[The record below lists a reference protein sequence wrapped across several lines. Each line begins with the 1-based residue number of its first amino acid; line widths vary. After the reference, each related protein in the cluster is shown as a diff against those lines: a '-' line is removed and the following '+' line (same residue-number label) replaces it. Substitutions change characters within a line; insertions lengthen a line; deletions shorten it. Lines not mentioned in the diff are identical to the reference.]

1 MAIRDLITP
10 QFIKDTY
17 VLGVDLTLDD
27 GSPYP
32 DIIFE
37 QAIDAAIST
46 LELEL
51 GIVFDPFT
59 VKGERQD
66 ARIENK
72 NAFYPFTLD
81 HRPVRSVDGLAISI
95 GNKREAEMPVEWATL
110 TMPQHGQINL
120 IPSGETVGSFYF
132 RSGIPL
138 LFGDIFSPY
147 NYVPSYFTIDY
158 TAGFTYI
165 DGTAVIPQNQT
176 SVEVAITDPL
186 LGVKPTVNL
195 TVTDDQGGAGARVRA
210 SGTDS
215 FTISVTTAPTTGD
228 MVIDYS
234 LHTVDPALIR
244 AIGLIAALAPL
255 DIAGDLIAGAGVGQF
270 SVGVDGLTQSIATT
284 ASATSAGYGAR
295 IISYQKQLKDT
306 MAALRAK
313 YRMMNMFS
321 V

>member
-27 GSPYP
+27 GSDYP
-32 DIIFE
+32 DVIYE
-37 QAIDAAIST
+37 QAIDSAINY

-51 GIVFDPFT
+51 GITFDPFS
-59 VKGERQD
+59 VKGERHD
-66 ARIENK
+66 GRVENK
-72 NAFYPFTLD
+72 DAFYPFILD
-81 HRPVRSVDGLAISI
+81 HRPVRSVEGLNITL
-95 GNKREAEMPVEWATL
+95 GNYDAVSMPKEWAVL
-110 TMPQHGQINL
+110 TSPQHGQTHI
-120 IPSGETVGSFYF
+120 IPTAETLGSFFF

-138 LFGDIFSPY
+138 LFGDVFSPY
-147 NYVPSYFTIDY
+147 SYVPAYFSVDY
-158 TAGFTYI
+158 EAGFTFV
-165 DGTAVIPQNQT
+165 DGTAVIPQGQT
-176 SVEVAITDPL
+176 SVEVPIIEPL
-186 LGVKPTVNL
+186 LGVKPTVVL
-195 TVTDDQGGAGARVRA
+195 TVTDAQGGAGARVRA
-210 SGTDS
+210 SGTHS

-228 MVIDYS
+228 MAISYN

-306 MAALRAK
+306 MGALRAK
-313 YRMMNMFS
+313 YRMMNIFS

>member
-32 DIIFE
+32 DVIYE
-37 QAIDAAIST
+37 QAIDAAVNY

-51 GIVFDPFT
+51 GITIDPFS
-59 VKGERQD
+59 VKGERHD
-66 ARIENK
+66 GRVENK
-72 NAFYPFTLD
+72 DAFYPFALD
-81 HRPVRSVDGLAISI
+81 HRPVRSVEGLNISL
-95 GNKREAEMPVEWATL
+95 GNYPTVSMPKEWGVISS
-110 TMPQHGQINL
+110 PQHGQVHV
-120 IPSGETVGSFYF
+120 IPTAETLGSFFF

-138 LFGDIFSPY
+138 LFGDVFSPY
-147 NYVPSYFTIDY
+147 SYVPAYFSIDY
-158 TAGFTYI
+158 ESGFTFV
-165 DGTAVIPQNQT
+165 DGTAVIPQGAT
-176 SVEVAITDPL
+176 SVEVPIATPL
-186 LGVKPTVNL
+186 LGVKPSFVL
-195 TVTDDQGGAGARVRA
+195 TVTDAQGGDGARVRA

-228 MVIDYS
+228 MTIDYTM
-234 LHTVDPALIR
+234 HTVDPALIR

-270 SVGVDGLTQSIATT
+270 SVGIDGLSQSIATT

-306 MAALRAK
+306 MGALKAK
-313 YRMMNMFS
+313 YRMMNIFS

>member
-27 GSPYP
+27 GSDYP
-32 DIIFE
+32 DVIYE
-37 QAIDAAIST
+37 QAIDAAVNY

-51 GIVFDPFT
+51 GITIDPFS
-59 VKGERQD
+59 VRGERHD
-66 ARIENK
+66 GRVENK
-72 NAFYPFTLD
+72 DAFYPFALD
-81 HRPVRSVDGLAISI
+81 HRPVRSIEGIDITL
-95 GNKREAEMPVEWATL
+95 GNYPNVSMPKEWGVITS
-110 TMPQHGQINL
+110 PQHGQVHI
-120 IPSGETVGSFYF
+120 IPTAETLGSFFF

-138 LFGDIFSPY
+138 LFGDVFSPY
-147 NYVPSYFTIDY
+147 SYVPAYFSLDY
-158 TAGFTYI
+158 ESGFTFI
-165 DGTAVIPQNQT
+165 DGTAVIPQGAT
-176 SVEVAITDPL
+176 SVEVELSTPL
-186 LGVKPTVNL
+186 LGVKPTVAL
-195 TVTDDQGGAGARVRA
+195 TVTDDQGGAGARVR
-210 SGTDS
+210 STGTHS

-234 LHTVDPALIR
+234 LHTVDPALVR

-270 SVGVDGLTQSIATT
+270 SVGIDGLSQSIATT

-306 MAALRAK
+306 MGALKAK
-313 YRMMNMFS
+313 YRMMNIFT

>member
-32 DIIFE
+32 DVIYE
-37 QAIDAAIST
+37 QAIDAAVNY

-51 GIVFDPFT
+51 GIQIDPFL
-59 VKGERQD
+59 VKGERHD
-66 ARIENK
+66 ARVENRE
-72 NAFYPFTLD
+72 AFWPFSLD
-81 HRPVRSVDGLAISI
+81 HRPVRSVERLAITH
-95 GNKREAEMPVEWATL
+95 GNYDAVEMPADWAVIASG
-110 TMPQHGQINL
+110 PHGQINL
-120 IPSGETVGSFYF
+120 IPTASTIGSFF
-132 RSGIPL
+132 FGSGVPL
-138 LFGDIFSPY
+138 LFGDVFNPHR
-147 NYVPSYFTIDY
+147 YVPSYFSVDY
-158 TAGFTYI
+158 QSGFTFI
-165 DGTAVIPQNQT
+165 DGSAVIPQGAT
-176 SVEVAITDPL
+176 SVEVPISEPL
-186 LGVKPTVNL
+186 QGVKPTVVL
-195 TVTDDQGGAGARVRA
+195 TVTDAQGGAGARVRA
-210 SGTDS
+210 SSTDS
-215 FTISVTTAPTTGD
+215 ITISVSTAPTTGD
-228 MVIDYS
+228 MLIDYTI
-234 LHTVDPALIR
+234 HTVDPALIR

-306 MAALRAK
+306 MGALRAK

>member
-17 VLGVDLTLDD
+17 VLGVNLTLDD

-32 DIIFE
+32 DVLFE
-37 QAIDAAIST
+37 NAIDAAINT

-51 GIVFDPFT
+51 GITFDPFT
-59 VKGERQD
+59 VKGERHD
-66 ARIENK
+66 ARIEHK
-72 NAFYPFTLD
+72 NAFYPFRLD
-81 HRPVRSVDGLAISI
+81 HRPVRSVDALKITI
-95 GNKREAEMPVEWATL
+95 GNAPEVVMPTGWAVN
-110 TMPQHGQINL
+110 TMGQHGQINL
-120 IPSGETVGSFYF
+120 IPAGETLGSFFF

-138 LFGDIFSPY
+138 LFGDVFSPY
-147 NYVPSYFTIDY
+147 SYVPGYFSIDY
-158 TAGFTYI
+158 TSGFTFI
-165 DGTAVIPQNQT
+165 EGTAVIPQGDV
-176 SVEVAITDPL
+176 SVEVPITAPL
-186 LGVKPTVNL
+186 EGVKPTISL
-195 TVTDDQGGAGARVRA
+195 TVTDAQGGSTPRVRR

-215 FTISVTTAPTTGD
+215 FTISVGTAPNTGD
-228 MVIDYS
+228 MLISYS

-244 AIGLIAALAPL
+244 AIGLMAAIAPL

-295 IISYQKQLKDT
+295 IISYQKQLKDV
-306 MAALRAK
+306 MGSLRAK